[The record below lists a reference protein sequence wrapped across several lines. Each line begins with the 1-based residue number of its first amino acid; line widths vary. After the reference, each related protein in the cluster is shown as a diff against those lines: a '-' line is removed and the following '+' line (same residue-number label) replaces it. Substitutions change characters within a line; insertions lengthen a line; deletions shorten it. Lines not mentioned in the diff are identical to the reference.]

1 MSGKQVKQTPSLEM
15 EKVGELTDQLGKM
28 VGPQIKHPTI
38 QDTLILCSWLL
49 YSQCF
54 VMKIKLT

>member
-15 EKVGELTDQLGKM
+15 KKVGELTDQLGKM

-49 YSQCF
+49 YS
-54 VMKIKLT
+54 